1 MNIRPQIHHPRL
13 TEVRRYD
20 GSQNNP
26 TEPDW
31 NKSDTVF
38 LRQTQTSYAD
48 GLDAPSGLDRPNPR
62 HISNQVMDQ
71 RGRYQ
76 DERGLSNMVWAWG
89 QFLDHDVTF
98 TPNPGAPDWNI
109 VVPTGDRHFDPD
121 GTGVVM
127 IPFSRSSAAPGTG
140 AGSVTPREQVNG
152 ITGWIDGSMVYG
164 SSLERA
170 NALRSFE
177 GGKLKTGDGDML
189 PHNTMGLPNDNPMR
203 RPEESLLAAGDV
215 RANENLGLLS
225 LHTVFL
231 REHNRLVEKFA
242 AENPSLGD
250 EHLYQMAR
258 KVVGAQIQ
266 HVTFNEYL
274 PSILGEGALKP
285 YDGYKPD
292 VDPRISNTFSTAA
305 YRMGHSQIEPII
317 WREGSDGNA
326 IPEKDIALL
335 HAFFA
340 PERLTEGGVE
350 PLLRGLT
357 AFIQEPTDEG
367 ISVALRNMLF
377 GRPGRGGMDLAA
389 INIQR
394 GRDHG
399 LPNYNGIREAF
410 GLSKVESFQDISQ
423 DSAVVSKLQQT
434 FGTIDK
440 LDPWVGMLCEDHEP
454 GAAVGETIR
463 TVLADQFERLRDGD
477 RFWYQ
482 NDPDLVDLRGEI
494 ESTSLTDLIRRN
506 TDIGDEMDD
515 TPFVGFK
522 SDRRIS

>member
-1 MNIRPQIHHPRL
+1 
-13 TEVRRYD
+13 
-20 GSQNNP
+20 
-26 TEPDW
+26 
-31 NKSDTVF
+31 
-38 LRQTQTSYAD
+38 
-48 GLDAPSGLDRPNPR
+48 
-62 HISNQVMDQ
+62 MDQ

-177 GGKLKTGDGDML
+177 GGKLKTGDGEML

-250 EHLYQMAR
+250 EQLYQMAR

-305 YRMGHSQIEPII
+305 YRMGHSQM
-317 WREGSDGNA
+317 A
-326 IPEKDIALL
+326 
-335 HAFFA
+335 
-340 PERLTEGGVE
+340 
-350 PLLRGLT
+350 
-357 AFIQEPTDEG
+357 
-367 ISVALRNMLF
+367 
-377 GRPGRGGMDLAA
+377 
-389 INIQR
+389 
-394 GRDHG
+394 
-399 LPNYNGIREAF
+399 
-410 GLSKVESFQDISQ
+410 
-423 DSAVVSKLQQT
+423 
-434 FGTIDK
+434 
-440 LDPWVGMLCEDHEP
+440 
-454 GAAVGETIR
+454 
-463 TVLADQFERLRDGD
+463 
-477 RFWYQ
+477 
-482 NDPDLVDLRGEI
+482 
-494 ESTSLTDLIRRN
+494 
-506 TDIGDEMDD
+506 
-515 TPFVGFK
+515 
-522 SDRRIS
+522 